1 MSVEVDLSD
10 LQVLNPFR
18 IGGVGGDI
26 GLDLELGGVEGGVPL
41 AVNFGLTGVNPF
53 GVNLGPL
60 DITLRPLDITLRPLT
75 VDLGLN
81 DINLDIGSE
90 PNKPL
95 VVDLGLDNV
104 KIDLGLDN
112 IKVDLGLDNINACLS
127 LAVTEL
133 PRVRVHMP
141 TKSEFGFN
149 LFGKPI
155 FSFTFK
161 GDAMVA
167 TEDNPPR
174 VFLQPEEGAPPTH
187 DDSEVAYT
195 VTLGDESDET

>member
-1 MSVEVDLSD
+1 MTDVPEIPKDFTLALGSSTT
-10 LQVLNPFR
+10 QP
-18 IGGVGGDI
+18 IT
-26 GLDLELGGVEGGVPL
+26 LDLELGGVEGGVPL
-41 AVNFGLTGVNPF
+41 ELNFGLTGVNPL

-75 VDLGLN
+75 VNLGLDN
-81 DINLDIGSE
+81 INLDIGSE

-104 KIDLGLDN
+104 KVDLGLDN

-127 LAVTEL
+127 LAVTEV

-174 VFLQPEEGAPPTH
+174 VFFQSEEDAPLPDRG
-187 DDSEVAYT
+187 DDVAYT
-195 VTLGDESDET
+195 VTLDDESDET